1 MESEFLYLSWLLK
14 HLLYLDILP
23 ISKFYLPRN
32 YLWIPRWLSSK
43 ESACQCRRRGFYLWV
58 GKIPWSSKYQPIP
71 VFLPGKSWTE
81 EPGGLQSMGLQR
93 IRHDWAHGEITYLY
107 CTPAQLSLYLYV
119 IIEAYLPLRKSLDI
133 LELSKF
139 WNKSSSPTVHRK

>member
-71 VFLPGKSWTE
+71 VFLPGKSHGQRSLVGYNPWACKESDMTE
-81 EPGGLQSMGLQR
+81 HTEK
-93 IRHDWAHGEITYLY
+93 
-107 CTPAQLSLYLYV
+107 
-119 IIEAYLPLRKSLDI
+119 LPIYIALLLNLACI
-133 LELSKF
+133 F
-139 WNKSSSPTVHRK
+139 M